1 MSGRKDSRNQDVKM
15 YIENSIFDDDDTVP
29 PPDFE
34 DSSKKISLKGP
45 FSTLETNIKSL
56 LRSTKLKTIQVEID
70 SINSIIL
77 DTNPNV

>member
-1 MSGRKDSRNQDVKM
+1 MSGREDSRKQDIKM
-15 YIENSIFDDDDTVP
+15 YIENCEFDDDDTVP
-29 PPDFE
+29 PPDFDE
-34 DSSKKISLKGP
+34 LSKKISLKGP

-70 SINSIIL
+70 SINSIVL